1 MSSKPNQR
9 SNKPVLKHS
18 LLNREK
24 KIDDRYEPI
33 QTKGFQDF
41 DAYITFAERR
51 YQEYKK
57 TGGTASRREFER
69 SRKQSSR
76 PKPPVPLFA
85 QSRPHQPKIKKQA
98 STHGSSMNS
107 PSGAQISQK
116 TFITGIAPR
125 PAFTQHGSSHSGS
138 QENTWG
144 KAENDLLISQ
154 IGSWDDNGEPW
165 KLSEEEDYNSIEGAD
180 RIDGHDKWQKERE
193 KNGSSVK
200 PGTRDVEWSYS
211 SRWEETRNGR

>member
-9 SNKPVLKHS
+9 RKKPVLKHS

-33 QTKGFQDF
+33 QTKGFQDV
-41 DAYITFAERR
+41 DAYNAFAERR
-51 YQEYKK
+51 YQQYKR
-57 TGGTASRREFER
+57 TGGNASRGEFER
-69 SRKQSSR
+69 SRKQSSLS
-76 PKPPVPLFA
+76 KPPVPLFA
-85 QSRPHQPKIKKQA
+85 QSRPHEPKINKQA

-107 PSGAQISQK
+107 PARARISQK
-116 TFITGIAPR
+116 TFITRIAPR
-125 PAFTQHGSSHSGS
+125 PAFTQPGSSHSGS

-165 KLSEEEDYNSIEGAD
+165 KLSEEEDYN
-180 RIDGHDKWQKERE
+180 
-193 KNGSSVK
+193 
-200 PGTRDVEWSYS
+200 
-211 SRWEETRNGR
+211 